1 MLGAAASSGKG
12 ERWWSTPMARDRAQR
27 GEKWRGCVTMLTCV
41 NGEDDVGSFVVEDSG
56 APVTTRRCGSLDCR
70 AGLRS
75 TAHSANQH
83 TVCGGVPADRGAH
96 TSMKSNFKIN
106 SNSVFYPRKIDLK

>member
-70 AGLRS
+70 AGLQS
-75 TAHSANQH
+75 AAHSANQH
-83 TVCGGVPADRGAH
+83 TVCGGVPADRRAPH
-96 TSMKSNFKIN
+96 VNEIQF
-106 SNSVFYPRKIDLK
+106 